1 MYTVHIYTMYMYM
14 YIPGALQIHWQM
26 DISMYPDQSGLESK
40 DLCHGRNFCK
50 EREGIKVR
58 GMARREGRDARR
70 VNITK
75 DKCRSVQIHIH
86 VCWMKLKYLR
96 VMISNAPVCTLAISM
111 ASSLASPPL
120 FVKYTT

>member
-14 YIPGALQIHWQM
+14 YIPGALQIHWQT

-58 GMARREGRDARR
+58 GMARREGKDARR

-75 DKCRSVQIHIH
+75 DKCRSVQIH
-86 VCWMKLKYLR
+86 VQ
-96 VMISNAPVCTLAISM
+96 CTCMLDEIEIPQSDDIKCTCVHP
-111 ASSLASPPL
+111 SHQHG
-120 FVKYTT
+120 